1 MYMKISTPYNPS
13 HSEKWLESYFK
24 KNYYKRPYNRFHWWR
39 SYVDK
44 NKPLPNR
51 SPLRDRILN
60 GDFNFGPY
68 KFEAEVVE
76 HKMNEK
82 FVELHEDMGRYVE
95 VTSLDRARRKRLL
108 EDYEADEKRKLEDL
122 AKSIGE
128 LIGLTKDK
136 IFDELVEYSD
146 TLIEFYY
153 HITEKYPRKN
163 GIVYL

>member
-24 KNYYKRPYNRFHWWR
+24 K
-39 SYVDK
+39 
-44 NKPLPNR
+44 
-51 SPLRDRILN
+51 
-60 GDFNFGPY
+60 
-68 KFEAEVVE
+68 
-76 HKMNEK
+76 NEK

>member
-1 MYMKISTPYNPS
+1 MKIDTPYKPP
-13 HSEKWLESYFK
+13 HSVSWLESYFK

-44 NKPLPNR
+44 NKPLSNR

-60 GDFNFGPY
+60 GDFDFGPY

-76 HKMNEK
+76 HRMNEK
-82 FVELHEDMGRYVE
+82 YVELHEDMGRYVE

-122 AKSIGE
+122 AKSISE
-128 LIGLTKDK
+128 LIGLAKEA
-136 IFDELVEYSD
+136 ILDELIEFND

-163 GIVYL
+163 GIAYL

>member
-1 MYMKISTPYNPS
+1 MKISTPYSPP

-44 NKPLPNR
+44 NKPLSNR

-60 GDFNFGPY
+60 GDFDFGPY

>member
-1 MYMKISTPYNPS
+1 MRIDTPYKPP
-13 HSEKWLESYFK
+13 HSVKWLESYFK

-44 NKPLPNR
+44 NKPLSNR

-60 GDFNFGPY
+60 GDFDFGPY

-76 HKMNEK
+76 HRMNEK
-82 FVELHEDMGRYVE
+82 YVELHDDMGRYVE

-122 AKSIGE
+122 SKSISE
-128 LIGLTKDK
+128 LIGLAKEA
-136 IFDELVEYSD
+136 ILDELIEFND

-163 GIVYL
+163 GIAYL

>member
-1 MYMKISTPYNPS
+1 MKVSLPHNPRHST
-13 HSEKWLESYFK
+13 EWLEKYFK
-24 KNYYKRPYNRFHWWR
+24 KNYYKKPYNRFHWWR

-60 GDFNFGPY
+60 GDFDFGPY

-76 HKMNEK
+76 HRINEK
-82 FVELHEDMGRYVE
+82 YIQYFDDQGRYVE
-95 VTSLDRARRKRLL
+95 ETSLDRARRKRLL
-108 EDYEADEKRKLEDL
+108 EDFEADE
-122 AKSIGE
+122 
-128 LIGLTKDK
+128 GLTEEKVL
-136 IFDELVEYSD
+136 DELEQFDD

-163 GIVYL
+163 GIAYL

>member
-1 MYMKISTPYNPS
+1 MNISLPHNPV
-13 HSEKWLESYFK
+13 HSLEWLDKYFK

-44 NKPLPNR
+44 NKPLSNR

-60 GDFNFGPY
+60 GDFDFGPY

-76 HKMNEK
+76 HRINEK
-82 FVELHEDMGRYVE
+82 YVKYFNDQGRYVE
-95 VTSLDRARRKRLL
+95 ETSLDRARRKRLL
-108 EDYEADEKRKLEDL
+108 EDFEADESKKLDDL
-122 AKSIGE
+122 AKGFSD
-128 LIGLTKDK
+128 LIGITKEK
-136 IFDELVEYSD
+136 VLDELEQFDD

-163 GIVYL
+163 GIAYL